1 MCVCAGAGVCVS
13 ALCRDP
19 GRLAPPTHLW
29 HLPLGPPLFRIPS
42 RRFSTTTTTPLSIF
56 VLSLFLVFCFNRN
69 CGFLRIAR
77 TGKRESLSLSGR
89 STTLPRCFFVLFSF
103 LVLVGLLLLLL
114 VRPIPADCVLVTLL
128 RMCPIERHL
137 GSRRLFAACRTTT
150 TKKKKC
156 CALLLRC
163 CCDLPAHRKAN
174 KPRSAGR
181 LLQLLVGNKEEE
193 AVWQV
198 GPDSRIDRCRV
209 TDRNRFDD
217 PKNLRPSKSTSV
229 RQDDKDDGHHGSDDV
244 GQSPAFEPKPPPCY
258 PTAPTTFAYRR
269 LLHGQLSDVIFLA
282 SSPLFRQ
289 SPRP

>member
-1 MCVCAGAGVCVS
+1 
-13 ALCRDP
+13 
-19 GRLAPPTHLW
+19 
-29 HLPLGPPLFRIPS
+29 
-42 RRFSTTTTTPLSIF
+42 
-56 VLSLFLVFCFNRN
+56 
-69 CGFLRIAR
+69 
-77 TGKRESLSLSGR
+77 
-89 STTLPRCFFVLFSF
+89 
-103 LVLVGLLLLLL
+103 
-114 VRPIPADCVLVTLL
+114 
-128 RMCPIERHL
+128 MCPIERHL

-156 CALLLRC
+156 CALLLLRC

-244 GQSPAFEPKPPPCY
+244 GQSPASEPKPPPCY